1 MADDLNRKFAARLE
15 DIEKRLQRQE
25 RTNPLESS
33 SITSGRVRFIGGL
46 LRVDSGGR
54 VQIVGTLEI
63 DGQTTVTGVFDVNG
77 PWTLAGNGDIT
88 GDVAIAGDVNVTGTW
103 TQIGTWSLDGNG
115 DITGDVTATG
125 TWTQVG
131 DWSLDG
137 DGEISAGGKLVVAGA
152 NPITLIQEGGQAKIK
167 VGSTGEIAGSD
178 AGIQMMV
185 AGDPN
190 RRVVVTPDAIRLIGV
205 TNAAS
210 DAVPDFWLGIQLDGT
225 LRRYSPGSGGPMGGD
240 FDWPFSLSLV
250 TSEYG
255 MRIHPITGIET
266 MHNGIDFGAPNGA
279 NIPAASGGTVVTVGS
294 DSGRGN
300 YVVLSHAGGVETHYF
315 HMLSTPS
322 VSEGQVVSK
331 GTTLGQVGST
341 GSSTAPHLHFEVHV
355 GGSPINPRDFAG
367 LD

>member
-1 MADDLNRKFAARLE
+1 MPDLSDPWVAIRELQAEVRRLRSG
-15 DIEKRLQRQE
+15 I
-25 RTNPLESS
+25 PLENS
-33 SITSGRVRFIGGL
+33 SITNGRMRFIGGL

-54 VQIVGTLEI
+54 VQIVGTLDI
-63 DGQTTVTGVFDVNG
+63 DGLTTVTGVFDVNG

-167 VGSTGEIAGSD
+167 VGTTGEIAGSD

-185 AGDPN
+185 SGDPN

-210 DAVPDFWLGIQLDGT
+210 GATPDFWLGIQLDGT

-240 FDWPFSLSLV
+240 FDWPFDLAHV

-255 MRIHPITGIET
+255 MRIHPITGIPT
-266 MHNGIDFGAPNGA
+266 MHNGIDFGVPSGA
-279 NIPAASGGTVVTVGS
+279 NIPAASGGIVSVVGY
-294 DSGRGN
+294 DDGRGN
-300 YVVLSHAGGVETHYF
+300 YVVVSHPNNVETHYF

-322 VSEGQVVSK
+322 VSQGQAVAK
-331 GTTLGQVGST
+331 GTTLGLVGST
-341 GSSTAPHLHFEVHV
+341 GSSTAAHLHFEVHV
-355 GGSPINPRDFAG
+355 NGSPINPRDFAG

>member
-1 MADDLNRKFAARLE
+1 MPDLSDPWVAIRELQAEVRRLRSG
-15 DIEKRLQRQE
+15 I
-25 RTNPLESS
+25 PLENS
-33 SITSGRVRFIGGL
+33 SITNGRMRFIGGL

-63 DGQTTVTGVFDVNG
+63 DGQTTVTGVFDVDG

-88 GDVAIAGDVNVTGTW
+88 GDVTIAGDVN
-103 TQIGTWSLDGNG
+103 
-115 DITGDVTATG
+115 ATG

-131 DWSLDG
+131 AWSLDG
-137 DGEISAGGKLVVAGA
+137 NGEITGDVTQKGTMTLTDGGKLVVDGA
-152 NPITLIQEGGQAKIK
+152 NPITLMQEAGQAKIK
-167 VGSTGEIAGSD
+167 VGTTGEIAGSD

-190 RRVVVTPDAIRLIGV
+190 RRVLVTPDAIRLIGV

-279 NIPAASGGTVVTVGS
+279 NIPAASGGTVHTVGS
-294 DSGRGN
+294 DSGRGT

>member
-1 MADDLNRKFAARLE
+1 MPDLSDPWVAIRELQAEVRRLRSG
-15 DIEKRLQRQE
+15 I
-25 RTNPLESS
+25 PLENS
-33 SITSGRVRFIGGL
+33 SITNGRLRLIGGL
-46 LRVDSGGR
+46 LLIDSGGTLQ
-54 VQIVGTLEI
+54 VVGTV
-63 DGQTTVTGVFDVNG
+63 DGEGDFNWTGPWSFNSASGGSISGDVDLAGNFDLTGVFES
-77 PWTLAGNGDIT
+77 GNVRIEDGKIYV
-88 GDVAIAGDVNVTGTW
+88 GEGAS
-103 TQIGTWSLDGNG
+103 QIVIDG
-115 DITGDVTATG
+115 ATG
-125 TWTQVG
+125 TITVNG
-131 DWSLDG
+131 SDP
-137 DGEISAGGKLVVAGA
+137 IKLM
-152 NPITLIQEGGQAKIK
+152 NEGGQAKIK

-205 TNAAS
+205 TNAAA

-300 YVVLSHAGGVETHYF
+300 YVVLSHASGVETHYF

-341 GSSTAPHLHFEVHV
+341 GASTAPHLHFEVHV